1 MIGIR
6 NAHVPGDIEVIRQL
20 WTEHLTLGN
29 NELESQYGFRLPVQ
43 EAVEA
48 DIADLGKYLPPDGRL
63 ILAWKGDQPAGIG
76 CMKRLGPT
84 TAEFKR
90 MFVRPP
96 FRGLGIGRAIL
107 ERLRDACRDE
117 GYTAVRL
124 DSARFMTS
132 AHALYRSVGFVE
144 IPPYPETE
152 IPEPYRQHWVFMER
166 QVTTAW
172 TPVQPR

>member
-6 NAHVPGDIEVIRQL
+6 NARVPEDLEVIRDL
-20 WTEHLTLGN
+20 WTEYLTRGN
-29 NELESQYGFRLPVQ
+29 DELESRYGVRMPVQ
-43 EAVEA
+43 ETVEA
-48 DIADLGKYLPPDGRL
+48 DLASVGKYLPPDGRL
-63 ILAWKGDQPAGIG
+63 ILAWKGTAPAGIG

-84 TAEFKR
+84 TAELKR
-90 MFVRPP
+90 MYVRPAL
-96 FRGLGIGRAIL
+96 RGLGIGRAIL

-117 GYTAVRL
+117 GYTSVRL

-144 IPPYPETE
+144 IPAYPETE
-152 IPEPYRQHWVFMER
+152 IPEAYRQHWVFMER

-172 TPVQPR
+172 TPVR